1 MLLLSIVKLMCTFD
15 REDLE
20 VDLFLSEDDE
30 QDLLLCILSSP
41 SESDGKSLS
50 SSSELSNMENGWTS
64 AITKCKRSKKHG
76 HPVRDLNP

>member
-1 MLLLSIVKLMCTFD
+1 MYTFD

-50 SSSELSNMENGWTS
+50 SSSELSNMENG
-64 AITKCKRSKKHG
+64 
-76 HPVRDLNP
+76 